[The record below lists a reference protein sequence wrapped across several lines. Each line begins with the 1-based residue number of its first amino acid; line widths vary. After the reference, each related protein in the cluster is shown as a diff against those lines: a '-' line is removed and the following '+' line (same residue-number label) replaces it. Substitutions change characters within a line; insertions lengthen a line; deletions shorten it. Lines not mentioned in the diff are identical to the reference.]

1 MTKMNREWD
10 EAESFHNTV
19 KQKNMNAR
27 NRIAKGNESAMT
39 FTSIQEPEGGM
50 AAIDDAHQ
58 ESLED
63 LHGENH
69 CVILVHSKPTRNII
83 IAIHSFNLMRVC
95 LVLIRVLC
103 WNNI

>member
-1 MTKMNREWD
+1 MTQMNREWD
-10 EAESFHNTV
+10 EAQSFHNTI

-27 NRIAKGNESAMT
+27 NRIAQGNESATT

-50 AAIDDAHQ
+50 AAIDGAHH

-69 CVILVHSKPTRNII
+69 CVIL
-83 IAIHSFNLMRVC
+83 
-95 LVLIRVLC
+95 
-103 WNNI
+103 